1 MYIKD
6 AYEEFEDMLV
16 KKHKEVIGLTVSRHQ
31 KLKLLLKN
39 CPSYNK
45 ICNDR
50 MSLDNFEQNCKAISE
65 LTKLKTALKIFLS
78 ETEYLLKS
86 EKIFHVACV
95 ELKRLRKKVTDLFI
109 FIKTCQRTLSR
120 ANEHPMKREREL
132 DSLFDSIIKGS

>member
-6 AYEEFEDMLV
+6 AYEEFEDMLER
-16 KKHKEVIGLTVSRHQ
+16 KHKEVISLTISRHK
-31 KLKLLLKN
+31 KLKLILKN

-50 MSLDNFEQNCKAISE
+50 MSLDNFEQNCQAISD
-65 LTKLKTALKIFLS
+65 LAKLKTEIKLFLS

-86 EKIFHVACV
+86 ERMFHIACV

-120 ANEHPMKREREL
+120 ANEHPMKRQREL
-132 DSLFDSIIKGS
+132 DSLFESILKGS